1 MHGISRQ
8 NGIACNSNTN
18 DMTVH
23 DYTNRM
29 RALGIE
35 RGQLGGRFRE
45 EAFARVEQ
53 GKRAARVGVLTAQP
67 VRRMTTRDKERR
79 VR

>member
-1 MHGISRQ
+1 M
-8 NGIACNSNTN
+8 
-18 DMTVH
+18 
-23 DYTNRM
+23 
-29 RALGIE
+29 GIE